1 MASRKRSPE
10 NLGGSSSSGEIGQPV
25 VGDEPC
31 TFIKVRDVLYHCAS
45 SGELWLKL
53 LDVARSLKIPTD
65 CIITLEMRL
74 TTKMTTYPGALI
86 EILEAW
92 RGKFSAEATLRTL
105 INILE
110 LNKLT
115 GCADA
120 LMVHFN
126 VYEDADVVSRRKST
140 PKSNTWEKLLN
151 HVRHKINTKP
161 LLMNAGATSTSNHD
175 QSSLE
180 TGDRDHHVVGDKPS
194 TFVEV
199 RDVLTRCAAV
209 NKLWPKLIEVA
220 RSLQIPSETLVSLEL
235 RISTNI
241 GTNPDA
247 LVEILEA
254 WRGKFSSE
262 ATLHMFINV
271 LETNGLGD
279 CADALRMHF
288 KAFDDAYVDLK
299 LKQLG
304 ARKNLPDHFKSWM
317 NRKIVEFQGNKVKL
331 EELTPQISTH
341 VDRKIIDELAGGKT
355 PCIVNDNV
363 PEHLG
368 YYIHRTVTS
377 RTILKATMFEE
388 ECEDVFVIE
397 GMEKHK
403 LSLLVPDNE
412 STDVSGTQ
420 IVRLTVRFILLQH
433 QPDFYKIC
441 NIASKP
447 VHWIKHRSGR
457 LEFVKSS
464 GSVKNLQKHVDDCQ
478 DSFWEDELACKPE
491 RVLLIA
497 DSPGIGKTCILANLA
512 HQIMREQPTMVVRF
526 LVVKEF
532 VDMLGKKKIN
542 TESIVKAIAE
552 QSSKFEFGR
561 KLVENALKTQAC
573 VLLFDGLDE
582 VLSDQVVTAMQI
594 LQAATSLPASKV
606 FVSTR
611 PHFRDE
617 IENELHVLSYT
628 LQPFEEQNQILFLI
642 KFWKAKGAIIND
654 SLTQFAN
661 NCAKQVTSNLTD
673 SERNI
678 AGVPL
683 QCRLIGETYEE
694 HAIRCSQ
701 MGYNAYDGS
710 EIVVVVNSMFE
721 IYEKHMDMRFEKII
735 KSKINSLLSRL
746 IRRNPYEII
755 KQAHTYFALELLF
768 PEHSEEFKHLNK
780 QSIPLN
786 ELCGLGILEA
796 TNSNDI
802 RFVHRTFAEF
812 LVAMLAHEYIQT
824 NYQHRDIL
832 LSSLLKLTLEN
843 LTINNP
849 FDLFYLNIDLESFDF
864 CFPVIC
870 YFLNGFR
877 KNEIPNQLSIDY
889 YEEAIP
895 YYIAAAFHNYE
906 NIPYIVTRSIT
917 NINPIETDEVFKCN
931 LFYVT
936 AMHSGLELMKV
947 FGSVIDVTKIN
958 FMSIEESDE
967 SDAFMITPL
976 HLAVQRGHYGLVDY
990 LLKKLEGKLAQFRYL
1005 MYFCVQQSEGQ
1016 SNAIVE
1022 DRIQIIK
1029 LLVNKNKGWIDE
1041 QLNYPTTPLM
1051 QNSIH
1056 VKLLECLIV
1065 EGANLNI
1072 RDKRGD
1078 TVLHAITRRNE
1089 FTPESYHSVL
1099 NSLNQRGYQHFNKSN
1114 NKYSEHITPL
1124 HLAVK
1129 YIEPLSITLEL
1140 FISKGVDFNAV
1151 DKYNNTALHEAV
1163 FSKRSTSFLNSLIK
1177 AGADEEARGN
1187 FNSTVLHSAAE
1198 SVNLTAL
1205 KYFILRGHDVNVT
1218 DDDRQTPLHIAVR
1231 LSKETTHEMVVL
1243 LVEYGADVNAIDKFG
1258 KTPLSIAN
1266 DNELNVEARTK
1277 EYLQIAKMELLLIKW
1292 KSEILSHNMDNFS
1305 ELTNFESRLLQKL
1318 TSSGILTERNLEE
1331 LESIETTLSRANKF
1345 YTMLLTK
1352 KFDFKMLLSVFS
1364 DSNNGAVLSIFVKEL
1379 INFLYNA
1386 LMKLEVLVVHHVMHT
1401 KGYADVINQFVQTLE
1416 EVDRQTY
1423 ANKLSIVQLL
1433 CSLNPETLP
1442 PKGTEMYTPLRLVFH
1457 SDHMKKWELIQKITT
1472 HTVNQSEIQDLV
1484 YLCLA
1489 NTHWHSEVDQRK
1501 RIITNTL
1508 QNHPYLFKKQSKPY
1522 PLLAPKI
1529 HVDLIIL
1536 VINLR
1541 VDIRDT
1547 NEHKENLLHLCAK
1560 YLTPEEYHRVV
1571 STLVEKQQTE
1581 LFPCRDKEGDIP
1593 LHVAVEHLELL
1604 DLTIQLFASAKIEF
1618 NAVNKYKNTALH
1630 RAVLFKRSERILE
1643 SLIKAGADDQA
1654 RGQYNRTVLHYA
1666 AESGNLTALKYFI
1679 SRGHDVNVTDEDGYT
1694 PLDLALKFSKTNT
1707 HEMVLLLV
1715 EHGADVNAINALD

>member
-355 PCIVNDNV
+355 PCI
-363 PEHLG
+363 
-368 YYIHRTVTS
+368 
-377 RTILKATMFEE
+377 
-388 ECEDVFVIE
+388 
-397 GMEKHK
+397 
-403 LSLLVPDNE
+403 
-412 STDVSGTQ
+412 
-420 IVRLTVRFILLQH
+420 
-433 QPDFYKIC
+433 
-441 NIASKP
+441 
-447 VHWIKHRSGR
+447 
-457 LEFVKSS
+457 
-464 GSVKNLQKHVDDCQ
+464 
-478 DSFWEDELACKPE
+478 
-491 RVLLIA
+491 
-497 DSPGIGKTCILANLA
+497 
-512 HQIMREQPTMVVRF
+512 
-526 LVVKEF
+526 
-532 VDMLGKKKIN
+532 
-542 TESIVKAIAE
+542 
-552 QSSKFEFGR
+552 
-561 KLVENALKTQAC
+561 
-573 VLLFDGLDE
+573 
-582 VLSDQVVTAMQI
+582 
-594 LQAATSLPASKV
+594 
-606 FVSTR
+606 
-611 PHFRDE
+611 
-617 IENELHVLSYT
+617 
-628 LQPFEEQNQILFLI
+628 
-642 KFWKAKGAIIND
+642 
-654 SLTQFAN
+654 
-661 NCAKQVTSNLTD
+661 
-673 SERNI
+673 
-678 AGVPL
+678 
-683 QCRLIGETYEE
+683 
-694 HAIRCSQ
+694 
-701 MGYNAYDGS
+701 
-710 EIVVVVNSMFE
+710 
-721 IYEKHMDMRFEKII
+721 
-735 KSKINSLLSRL
+735 
-746 IRRNPYEII
+746 
-755 KQAHTYFALELLF
+755 
-768 PEHSEEFKHLNK
+768 
-780 QSIPLN
+780 
-786 ELCGLGILEA
+786 
-796 TNSNDI
+796 
-802 RFVHRTFAEF
+802 
-812 LVAMLAHEYIQT
+812 
-824 NYQHRDIL
+824 
-832 LSSLLKLTLEN
+832 
-843 LTINNP
+843 
-849 FDLFYLNIDLESFDF
+849 
-864 CFPVIC
+864 
-870 YFLNGFR
+870 
-877 KNEIPNQLSIDY
+877 
-889 YEEAIP
+889 
-895 YYIAAAFHNYE
+895 
-906 NIPYIVTRSIT
+906 
-917 NINPIETDEVFKCN
+917 
-931 LFYVT
+931 
-936 AMHSGLELMKV
+936 
-947 FGSVIDVTKIN
+947 
-958 FMSIEESDE
+958 
-967 SDAFMITPL
+967 
-976 HLAVQRGHYGLVDY
+976 
-990 LLKKLEGKLAQFRYL
+990 
-1005 MYFCVQQSEGQ
+1005 
-1016 SNAIVE
+1016 
-1022 DRIQIIK
+1022 
-1029 LLVNKNKGWIDE
+1029 
-1041 QLNYPTTPLM
+1041 
-1051 QNSIH
+1051 
-1056 VKLLECLIV
+1056 
-1065 EGANLNI
+1065 
-1072 RDKRGD
+1072 
-1078 TVLHAITRRNE
+1078 
-1089 FTPESYHSVL
+1089 
-1099 NSLNQRGYQHFNKSN
+1099 
-1114 NKYSEHITPL
+1114 
-1124 HLAVK
+1124 
-1129 YIEPLSITLEL
+1129 
-1140 FISKGVDFNAV
+1140 
-1151 DKYNNTALHEAV
+1151 
-1163 FSKRSTSFLNSLIK
+1163 RSTSFLNSLIK